1 MHDFAMPL
9 DHGLENM
16 KPGGPNK
23 NQDRNNIPLSAAH
36 IAALTTCLSSIHGI
50 FDTFL
55 GLGVS
60 DVRALPVFHFARL
73 ARASVLLIRM
83 YFAATTPDSALV
95 NTIPG
100 DHMKVEHYLDG
111 LISLLRAGA
120 SEGNCHPAR
129 QLFNVLVLLECNFKR
144 MKERKLGLLD
154 ESAVALTKSDARP
167 IDSPNHDNRQEYKR
181 VKLEGGDKG
190 YPTGRLS
197 PPDKAQNLN
206 SPQQQQQQ
214 QQAQILAPASVVRD
228 DALQLLSEVAMGNSA
243 PNGQIH
249 HHAQQQQQQQCSS
262 NNSND
267 AGGWYGT
274 YNENSHS
281 NSNNGGPAPPPAQ
294 PPPPYAA
301 DPNHY
306 YHQGVMDP
314 GGFNNIHSGLAAGF
328 EQVIEWSL
336 GDGGDSSIMDDD
348 GFYHIMQMQTAQP
361 GGILGSLG

>member
-16 KPGGPNK
+16 KPGGPDK

-83 YFAATTPDSALV
+83 YFAATTPDSALG

-100 DHMKVEHYLDG
+100 DHMKVEHYLEG

-129 QLFNVLVLLECNFKR
+129 QLLNVLVLLDCNFKR

-167 IDSPNHDNRQEYKR
+167 IDSPNHDKQQEYKR

-190 YPTGRLS
+190 YPTSRQS
-197 PPDKAQNLN
+197 PPDKVQNPN
-206 SPQQQQQQ
+206 SPQQQQQ
-214 QQAQILAPASVVRD
+214 AQLLAPASAVGD
-228 DALQLLSEVAMGNSA
+228 DALHLLSEVAMGNSA

-249 HHAQQQQQQQCSS
+249 HHAQQQQQFS
-262 NNSND
+262 NNNND

-281 NSNNGGPAPPPAQ
+281 NSNNGGPAPPAPPAQ
-294 PPPPYAA
+294 PAPPYAA
-301 DPNHY
+301 GPNHY
-306 YHQGVMDP
+306 YHQGVMDS
-314 GGFNNIHSGLAAGF
+314 GGFNFHSGLAAGF

-348 GFYHIMQMQTAQP
+348 GFYHIMQTAP
-361 GGILGSLG
+361 PGILG

>member
-1 MHDFAMPL
+1 MHDFAIPL

-23 NQDRNNIPLSAAH
+23 NQDKNNIPLSAAH
-36 IAALTTCLSSIHGI
+36 VATLTTCLTSIHGI

-60 DVRALPVFHFARL
+60 GVRALPVFHFARL

-83 YFAATTPDSALV
+83 YFAATTPDSALG

-129 QLFNVLVLLECNFKR
+129 QLSIVLVQLESNFKR
-144 MKERKLGLLD
+144 TKERKLGLLD

-167 IDSPNHDNRQEYKR
+167 IDSPSHDKRQEYER
-181 VKLEGGDKG
+181 VKLEGDDNG

-197 PPDKAQNLN
+197 PPGKAQNLN
-206 SPQQQQQQ
+206 SPQQQQQ
-214 QQAQILAPASVVRD
+214 AQLLAPTSTAGD

-249 HHAQQQQQQQCSS
+249 HHAQQQHQQQCA
-262 NNSND
+262 NNSNNND
-267 AGGWYGT
+267 ASGWYGP

-281 NSNNGGPAPPPAQ
+281 NSSNGGPAPPAQ
-294 PPPPYAA
+294 PPPPYAT
-301 DPNHY
+301 DSNHY
-306 YHQGVMDP
+306 YDQAVMDP
-314 GGFNNIHSGLAAGF
+314 GRFNNHSGLAASF
-328 EQVIEWSL
+328 EQVIEMTL
-336 GDGGDSSIMDDD
+336 GDGGDLSIMDDV
-348 GFYHIMQMQTAQP
+348 GFYHIMQTAPP
-361 GGILGSLG
+361 GIIGSLG

>member
-1 MHDFAMPL
+1 MPL
-9 DHGLENM
+9 DYGLENM

-23 NQDRNNIPLSAAH
+23 IQDRNSIPLSSAH
-36 IAALTTCLSSIHGI
+36 VATLTTCLTSIHGI

-55 GLGVS
+55 GLAVS

-83 YFAATTPDSALV
+83 YFAATTPDSALG

-129 QLFNVLVLLECNFKR
+129 QLSNVLVLLESHFKR
-144 MKERKLGLLD
+144 MKEGKSGLVD
-154 ESAVALTKSDARP
+154 ESAVAPTKTDARP
-167 IDSPNHDNRQEYKR
+167 IDSSSHDTRQEYKK
-181 VKLEGGDKG
+181 VQLEGDDKG
-190 YPTGRLS
+190 YPTGPLS
-197 PPDKAQNLN
+197 PLIKVQTPD

-214 QQAQILAPASVVRD
+214 TRLLAPAPATGD
-228 DALQLLSEVAMGNSA
+228 DALHLLSEVAMGNSA

-249 HHAQQQQQQQCSS
+249 HHTQEQPQGNHN
-262 NNSND
+262 NNSN
-267 AGGWYGT
+267 AGVWYGP
-274 YNENSHS
+274 YNDNSHS
-281 NSNNGGPAPPPAQ
+281 NSNNGGPALPPP

-306 YHQGVMDP
+306 YHQAVVDS
-314 GGFNNIHSGLAAGF
+314 GGYNNHSGLAAGF
-328 EQVIEWSL
+328 EQVIEMTL
-336 GDGGDSSIMDDD
+336 GDGGDLSIMDDD
-348 GFYHIMQMQTAQP
+348 GFYHIMQAAPP
-361 GGILGSLG
+361 GIFGGLG

>member
-23 NQDRNNIPLSAAH
+23 NQDRNSTPLSSAH
-36 IAALTTCLSSIHGI
+36 IAALTTCLTSIHGI

-60 DVRALPVFHFARL
+60 DVCALPVFHFARL

-83 YFAATTPDSALV
+83 YFAATTPDSALG

-100 DHMKVEHYLDG
+100 DHMKVEHYLDD

-129 QLFNVLVLLECNFKR
+129 QLSNVLVLLESNFKR

-154 ESAVALTKSDARP
+154 ESAVALTTSDARP
-167 IDSPNHDNRQEYKR
+167 IDSPSHDKRQEYKR
-181 VKLEGGDKG
+181 VKLEGDDKG
-190 YPTGRLS
+190 HPTGRLS
-197 PPDKAQNLN
+197 PPDKVQNLN
-206 SPQQQQQQ
+206 SSQQQ
-214 QQAQILAPASVVRD
+214 QQAQLLAPAPAVGD
-228 DALQLLSEVAMGNSA
+228 DALHLLSEVAMGNSA

-249 HHAQQQQQQQCSS
+249 HHAQQQQQCS
-262 NNSND
+262 NNNISNNNDD
-267 AGGWYGT
+267 AGGWYGP
-274 YNENSHS
+274 YNETSHS
-281 NSNNGGPAPPPAQ
+281 NSNNGGTAPPAQ
-294 PPPPYAA
+294 PLPPYAA

-306 YHQGVMDP
+306 YHQAVMDP
-314 GGFNNIHSGLAAGF
+314 GGFNNHSGLAAGF
-328 EQVIEWSL
+328 EQVIEMTL
-336 GDGGDSSIMDDD
+336 GNGGDLSIMDDD
-348 GFYHIMQMQTAQP
+348 GFYHIMQTAP
-361 GGILGSLG
+361 PGILGSLG